1 MIRFMPNFES
11 KRWSMKSQQ
20 TFENIDIM
28 KCFVA
33 DQANLFFRFIGKQDR
48 CFCSI
53 DVQLNHIDRD
63 PLLGWKNYCSVVL
76 DGRIVGFCGE

>member
-33 DQANLFFRFIGKQDR
+33 DQANLFSRFIGKPDR

-53 DVQLNHIDRD
+53 DVQLNHIDHD
-63 PLLGWKNYCSVVL
+63 PLLGWKNYCSIVL
-76 DGRIVGFCGE
+76 DGRVVGFCGE